1 MRHPGIVHL
10 FGSVDEL
17 SYFPTRGT
25 SDSRIRLSRTIN
37 NEEEDELWVVLEFC
51 EFGSLERILRVC
63 NGTSSQTE
71 LSALLEAM
79 PEITASNENATAAVQ
94 QQLWTLFGGQLPGFG
109 AAFFNLAKDIV
120 KGVMY
125 LHSKGIAHSDL
136 KAANILIDKS
146 GSARVADFGV
156 RLPYGYSIL

>member
-1 MRHPGIVHL
+1 MNSPTC
-10 FGSVDEL
+10 
-17 SYFPTRGT
+17 FPTRSA
-25 SDSRIRLSRTIN
+25 SDPRIRWTRTIN
-37 NEEEDELWVVLEFC
+37 KEEEDELWVVLEFC

-63 NGTSSQTE
+63 NGISSQTE
-71 LSALLEAM
+71 FSALLEAM